1 MQHVHGSCTEK
12 VSLLWKR
19 SPARQKPERHCSET
33 QDQPNRSKNII
44 NGSVV
49 TLFCIYIYM
58 VGYYGFLNTFDSCKF
73 TFLNKYPGKTK
84 FKAIQIKI

>member
-33 QDQPNRSKNII
+33 QDQPNRSKT
-44 NGSVV
+44 SLMEALLLCFAY
-49 TLFCIYIYM
+49 TYIWLDIM
-58 VGYYGFLNTFDSCKF
+58 DF
-73 TFLNKYPGKTK
+73 
-84 FKAIQIKI
+84 